1 MRTLRLLTRKAT
13 EAILLT
19 LLLLLGSVANADTT
33 ESLQQGEAVVVLD
46 VENMTWVGCVVAVR
60 NSLKKIEG
68 VKKIEVDLD
77 DKTATVII
85 ASKEV
90 DTSQLVAAT
99 TNIGFPSAVR
109 NRKE

>member
-1 MRTLRLLTRKAT
+1 
-13 EAILLT
+13 
-19 LLLLLGSVANADTT
+19 
-33 ESLQQGEAVVVLD
+33 
-46 VENMTWVGCVVAVR
+46 VR

-68 VKKIEVDLD
+68 VRKIEVDLD

-90 DTSQLVAAT
+90 DTLQLVAAT

-109 NRKE
+109 NPNE